1 MRFGPALTPSQES
14 ALKLDTAQR
23 TAKMLTKRQLEV
35 LAQCAGP
42 HGMYDH
48 TRYETAILNRL
59 YEKGLALRS
68 CNGTAKWHATQF
80 GRAVVSSQHGA
91 PK

>member
-1 MRFGPALTPSQES
+1 MSTYCSPNDES
-14 ALKLDTAQR
+14 ALRLDTAQR
-23 TAKMLTKRQLEV
+23 TAKSLTPRQLEI

-48 TRYETAILNRL
+48 TRWDTGILNRL

-68 CNGTAKWHATQF
+68 CNGTGKWHATQF
-80 GRAVVSSQHGA
+80 GRSVLALSSTDH
-91 PK
+91 K

>member
-1 MRFGPALTPSQES
+1 MTRSDISTPRLTV
-14 ALKLDTAQR
+14 
-23 TAKMLTKRQLEV
+23 RQLEV
-35 LAQCAGP
+35 LAKCAGP

-68 CNGTAKWHATQF
+68 CNGTAKWHATQS
-80 GRAVVSSQHGA
+80 GRRAIAIVRHGVVATGME
-91 PK
+91 K